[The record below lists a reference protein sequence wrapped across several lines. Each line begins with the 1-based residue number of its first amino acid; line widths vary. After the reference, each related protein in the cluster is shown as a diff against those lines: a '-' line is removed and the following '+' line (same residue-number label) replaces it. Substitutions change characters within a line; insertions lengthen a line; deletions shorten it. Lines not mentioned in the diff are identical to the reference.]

1 MLTNKVYVLRR
12 LLPWILAR
20 GCRRIQLLRVLQN
33 TFFDKYPMTLET
45 NIPWLWRQISHGNG
59 DKYPLKTTGF
69 EDLHVFYCKCDATYA
84 SAPHFLKISSIS
96 YPYQCLFGMGREK
109 IFVPQN
115 AVMKFRLSPRNCRHQ
130 EWQENNYI
138 LYISDWEFKEANS
151 KSENMPMEQ

>member
-1 MLTNKVYVLRR
+1 MTPRNFTLMLMRSQITLRR
-12 LLPWILAR
+12 LLSWIPAR

-69 EDLHVFYCKCDATYA
+69 EDLHVFYCRCDATYA
-84 SAPHFLKISSIS
+84 YAPHFLKISSIS

-109 IFVPQN
+109 IMRHDSLLLKSISIPNALNFVWS
-115 AVMKFRLSPRNCRHQ
+115 FRSNV
-130 EWQENNYI
+130 Y
-138 LYISDWEFKEANS
+138 FV
-151 KSENMPMEQ
+151 